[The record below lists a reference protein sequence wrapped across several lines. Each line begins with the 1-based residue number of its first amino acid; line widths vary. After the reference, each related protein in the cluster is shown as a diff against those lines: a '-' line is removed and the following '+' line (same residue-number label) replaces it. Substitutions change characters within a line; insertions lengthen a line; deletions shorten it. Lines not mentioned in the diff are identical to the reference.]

1 MDPLRQM
8 ADLGWQRRLLGRTL
22 VRSSLLK
29 PLDLIL
35 DQLERYPGE
44 RPDRLRAAVADEIFA
59 YLDRVRE
66 SDRRPGRTASEA
78 IRTYVDLFFDDVLAG
93 EHHGDINRLLGRAR
107 LIRSAYHQ
115 YIREAIPMRLQQV
128 AEATPEVPIDVIV
141 QSDDS
146 QEGA

>member
-1 MDPLRQM
+1 M
-8 ADLGWQRRLLGRTL
+8 ADLGWKRRLLGRTL

-66 SDRRPGRTASEA
+66 SDRRPGRAALEA
-78 IRTYVDLFFDDVLAG
+78 IRAYVGHFFDDLLAG
-93 EHHGDINRLLGRAR
+93 EHHGDVNRLLSRAR

-115 YIREAIPMRLQQV
+115 YIREAVPARLQQA
-128 AEATPEVPIDVIV
+128 AEATPEAPIHDLVEPNEI
-141 QSDDS
+141 